1 MAEQNN
7 NPIGGNYNSN
17 NTNIDTVITVVEHL
31 ATTQDELIKGLR
43 SISKKMD
50 DIRNDSKNNNKN
62 RSSNNVNINNINQI
76 KKAITDALKNNR
88 GTGNNS
94 NNPTQSN
101 VEKKKEQDKKLL
113 TEAQI
118 KNLKALSHA
127 YEKGSDELNK
137 LADKLADS
145 SKSFKNIPNEL
156 KTYVSD
162 LQNILKEEQKYKR
175 KQEANFKRELASY
188 NHEIQLRQSEIH
200 KLEVQQKSAT
210 NERKLIIQ
218 NEIDAKQKEIDDL
231 ERTAVLVHDRYNK
244 IQDVTEQSAQ
254 FYVNSVNNLNKALAD
269 RESIEKQTTDLL
281 KKSSIGFHEKIDKFK
296 EALNPKLSESYKAT
310 IKSMDD
316 TDAETIKR
324 LELIEEEKQQSE
336 ETINLATNAIH
347 DLDKAIV
354 DFEQVINEA
363 GANASAEDKQRLKQ
377 LEDRRKA
384 RAEDIEKA
392 KLAQKNLK
400 QEENV
405 LKGNI
410 EANKKLKETFDK
422 QNNIFSRL
430 GDKLGETITKYLTK
444 YADRQLDLLRSAA
457 DSAFDA
463 IESTQKS
470 LGKTLK
476 MSTGAYQE
484 YVDKV
489 QEAAK
494 EAGVAISQNQV
505 LELSATMAEMGL
517 RDENLIK
524 TFALEQAKMQEAGVG
539 SIVQLN
545 EDTIR
550 MYKNTYND
558 LIRSGL
564 TEDQA
569 SKVLTEQ
576 LDRLIAI
583 ESTVADEFGNVDALA
598 NGGFTE
604 IQNLTNQ
611 LIKSG
616 NLNAEQR
623 EEFEYQLARGMQ
635 TIAET
640 GADPS
645 NFLSD
650 IQTLLTSTESNLS
663 PELLSILSGNTASTI
678 DQFSNATVDMINRY
692 LQQNK
697 SIYGNLNLTD
707 AKYVAEAYG
716 ASGTVQD
723 KMALAKA
730 GQLQGKKL
738 EALDTNTKKIQKDLQ
753 EGTYLTATEKME
765 KKRLEVMQDIA
776 QMMQKIPDGKFWM
789 DTGLDA
795 SRTWLSSLASLIA
808 SFIGSGASAIVGKL
822 GRGGLS
828 TNQGGTPTPNN
839 GGGGESGWA
848 TAAKALTSVGGL
860 GLASYSFGKSLYSGE
875 SLEDALTDDTFTSG
889 LGMAIGGAVAGP
901 LGGLFGAAVAKY
913 GVPEMRKGTTALF
926 ERAFGGTDD
935 LAQESFELMT
945 EAGEDLKNSA
955 NTLYDSA
962 NKQLEALQKEEAEM
976 TKFSTIQKRDW
987 LQQKEQELKTMGILK
1002 PEESIGD
1009 LSNAKSIDEAFKK
1022 YSEKY
1027 KDVKS
1032 SDITTA
1038 MGSAEL
1044 TSTLSNIYGSRTNL
1058 TSDSAFKT
1066 ASGYNSSDLLQ
1077 LKQTG
1082 KITEEQFQEGMQE
1095 IYKQEGNQLL
1105 TAMSE
1110 YEGSA
1115 QGFSNTIASYMAT
1128 GLTKEEAISKY
1139 ATEANMTD
1147 RQASQLLGAY
1157 STLEERKARYEKIN
1171 KLFQD
1176 TYKQAHSNAGSD
1188 NTLAIEQAFASLS
1201 PIDIS
1206 ATMIKGTPKKSID
1219 VEDLK
1224 NSLINGTTTFAS
1236 VDTFSD
1242 VPVLNTVNGTYA
1254 GYKTGLDYVPYDNY
1268 LALLHRGEKVLN
1280 ESEAQSYRTDTTVS
1294 FDSINNTLVAQTDRI
1309 ENILKQIYNVILYM
1323 GKGSNTSSL
1332 NPNIVN
1338 MVSGIATM

>member
-7 NPIGGNYNSN
+7 NPIGGNYNG
-17 NTNIDTVITVVEHL
+17 NTI
-31 ATTQDELIKGLR
+31 
-43 SISKKMD
+43 SISGLMD
-50 DIRNDSKNNNKN
+50 AINHLDATQTEVINALKTIANSK
-62 RSSNNVNINNINQI
+62 SSGINANEL
-76 KKAITDALKNNR
+76 KKAFKDALKENEKS
-88 GTGNNS
+88 NS
-94 NNPTQSN
+94 NRPSYNYDTKNISKHTLTYIKDMDKASDAFGNIKQVVDKLSKDL
-101 VEKKKEQDKKLL
+101 EKQGNLWKGKDATSVFKDFKSHIGKLNDAIKESYKQTTDIDKEYRKKLAEGVTKINGL
-113 TEAQI
+113 RERIIRQNNYYENVQTDLAKERILAKRKALEEELRQTEAEQAFTEDEYNQ
-118 KNLKALSHA
+118 KQNNVRRELKLKA
-127 YEKGSDELNK
+127 DELNK
-137 LADKLADS
+137 FES
-145 SKSFKNIPNEL
+145 
-156 KTYVSD
+156 
-162 LQNILKEEQKYKR
+162 
-175 KQEANFKRELASY
+175 LASQRI
-188 NHEIQLRQSEIH
+188 EIEDRNNQLLS
-200 KLEVQQKSAT
+200 
-210 NERKLIIQ
+210 
-218 NEIDAKQKEIDDL
+218 
-231 ERTAVLVHDRYNK
+231 
-244 IQDVTEQSAQ
+244 
-254 FYVNSVNNLNKALAD
+254 NSQRGFN
-269 RESIEKQTTDLL
+269 ESITKLRDSFNP
-281 KKSSIGFHEKIDKFK
+281 KRSSEYLSKMGEATKTEEVINAELEAIEHE
-296 EALNPKLSESYKAT
+296 EALN
-310 IKSMDD
+310 D
-316 TDAETIKR
+316 
-324 LELIEEEKQQSE
+324 ELIANANEAIKKFEDDILKYDRLLKDESRNATESQKDFWTKSKADAVKSRNEQVRKQQE
-336 ETINLATNAIH
+336 LAEVKKNN
-347 DLDKAIV
+347 K
-354 DFEQVINEA
+354 EQ
-363 GANASAEDKQRLKQ
+363 
-377 LEDRRKA
+377 RK
-384 RAEDIEKA
+384 I
-392 KLAQKNLK
+392 L
-400 QEENV
+400 EEN
-405 LKGNI
+405 KK
-410 EANKKLKETFDK
+410 ANKKYMENLDKEYTAWQK
-422 QNNIFSRL
+422 IGNKL
-430 GDKLGETITKYLTK
+430 GDTISKILTS
-444 YADRQLDLLRSAA
+444 ATTRQLDLLKSAA
-457 DSAFDA
+457 DNVFNTL
-463 IESTQKS
+463 ESTQKS

-484 YVDKV
+484 YIDKV

-494 EAGVAISQNQV
+494 EAGIAISSNQV

-524 TFALEQAKMQEAGVG
+524 TFAIEQAKMQEAGVG

-545 EDTIR
+545 EETIR

-569 SKVLTEQ
+569 SKALTEQ
-576 LDRLIAI
+576 LDKLIAI

-611 LIKSG
+611 LVKSG
-616 NLNAEQR
+616 SLNAEQR

-730 GQLQGKKL
+730 EQLQGKKL

-753 EGTYLTATEKME
+753 EGTYLTATEEME
-765 KKRLEVMQDIA
+765 KKQLEVMQDIA
-776 QMMQKIPDGKFWM
+776 QMMQKIPDGQFWM

-795 SRTWLSSLASLIA
+795 GRSWLSSLGSLLASLIGGLV
-808 SFIGSGASAIVGKL
+808 SSGFGRGAQSLSGNSSKL
-822 GRGGLS
+822 GQFL
-828 TNQGGTPTPNN
+828 T
-839 GGGGESGWA
+839 GGGESGWA
-848 TAAKALTSVGGL
+848 TAAKALTSIGGL
-860 GLASYSFGKSLYSGE
+860 GIASYSFGKSLYNGE
-875 SLEDALTDDTFTSG
+875 SLEDALIDDTFTSG

-913 GVPEMRKGTTALF
+913 GVPEMRKGTTALL

-935 LAQESFELMT
+935 LAQESFELMK

-1009 LSNAKSIDEAFKK
+1009 LSNAKSIDEAFEK

-1027 KDVKS
+1027 KDVKG

-1038 MGSAEL
+1038 MGGAEL
-1044 TSTLSNIYGSRTNL
+1044 ASTLSNIYGSRTNL

-1066 ASGYNSSDLLQ
+1066 SSGYNSSDLLQ
-1077 LKQTG
+1077 LMQTG
-1082 KITEEQFQEGMQE
+1082 KITEEQYQEGLQE
-1095 IYKQEGNQLL
+1095 IYKQEGSQLL

-1139 ATEANMTD
+1139 ATEANMDD

-1206 ATMIKGTPKKSID
+1206 TTMIKGTPKKSID

-1242 VPVLNTVNGTYA
+1242 VPVLNTVNGTYV

-1309 ENILKQIYNVILYM
+1309 ENILKQIYNAILYI